1 MLDDEYVT
9 PEPEYQPTALVP
21 EPEPLHPWLAEFYD
35 PAADMIFEPTEL
47 KTAEH
52 ALKKWIG
59 IRPSNLER
67 HNLAINKVFTIYDKT
82 TFKEILVISWE
93 SCALCYWNMNEYMDT
108 ICNTCIIRKISGN
121 ECSDFDIVEGNDFIP
136 VDTPWIIWVRTGDPE
151 PMIDLL
157 TKCVAALRIKSD
169 KRESESAK
177 QE

>member
-47 KTAEH
+47 KAAEH

-82 TFKEILVISWE
+82 TFKEILVMSWK
-93 SCALCYWNMNEYMDT
+93 SCALCYWNLNEYMSVSCD
-108 ICNTCIIRKISGN
+108 TCIIRKVSGN
-121 ECSDFDIVEGNDFIP
+121 DCYDMATLDDEGL
-136 VDTPWIIWVRTGDPE
+136 VLTETPWVIWTRTGDPE

-157 TKCVAALRIKSD
+157 EKCVAALRIESD
-169 KRESESAK
+169 KRE
-177 QE
+177 